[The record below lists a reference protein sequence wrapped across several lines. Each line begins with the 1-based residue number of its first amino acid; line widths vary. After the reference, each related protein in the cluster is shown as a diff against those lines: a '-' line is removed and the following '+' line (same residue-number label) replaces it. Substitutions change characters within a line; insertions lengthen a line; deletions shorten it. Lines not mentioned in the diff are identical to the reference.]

1 MNWRS
6 SVYVWLILLTS
17 VGALLRLYQLSLL
30 PATMHRDETAIAYN
44 AYSILQTGKDE
55 HGVVYPLNFQSFGDY
70 KLPGMIYATTVSI
83 AAFGLNTFAA
93 RLPTALFGIFTIP
106 LAYWLT
112 REMGWSKRVGLVT
125 ALLLTFS
132 FWHIS
137 QSRNI
142 YEPIAGLF
150 FTTLGWSAWL
160 AGRKKAWF
168 YIIAVLAFIIG
179 SLFYNLPFLL
189 LPMLFVGS
197 WLILRDW
204 SKKPLIE
211 VSDRWQL
218 AASIVILIFAAVLIM
233 MTGEVNQGK
242 SSTTILSH
250 PELQQKSQLAYHA
263 GLVAGMPS
271 IIARGVNH
279 PLVLA
284 SMQGLKGYVSA
295 FDPTYLFFTGDH
307 NAWHNLQ
314 SIGLGNLNPALIIF
328 FGLGLYIVLR
338 NYRHQ
343 RSQLAL
349 FYLLVAPLVSAITI
363 DAPITNRLLD
373 FHLAVLLLA
382 AIGVD
387 YWLLQMNK
395 SRNLTRLIF
404 PATAII
410 YLGFFVYFV
419 TLYFFQFNSLMSNAW
434 NPGLHE
440 LITEVQHSYDDYQ
453 LIYITPEL
461 DLGYTYFAFYVPFDP
476 ANFQETAVWGKD
488 GFMAV
493 RAYDKYRFARFPKL
507 EELSVQ
513 NVAQIFSSNSDR
525 ILVIEKGKPSVEAT
539 ALWKSINWHGQWQ
552 WFAWQT
558 DLNQVIL
565 ELARLPINPDRLQ
578 TLAYLKSCD
587 QEQCDLSLLEIDEE
601 INEQLN

>member
-1 MNWRS
+1 MKWRS
-6 SVYVWLILLTS
+6 SVYVWLILLIS
-17 VGALLRLYQLSLL
+17 VGALLRLYQLNLL
-30 PATMHRDETAIAYN
+30 PGTMHRDETAIAYN

-70 KLPGMIYATTVSI
+70 KLPGMIYASTASI
-83 AAFGLNTFAA
+83 AVFGLNTFAA

-106 LAYWLT
+106 LTYWLT

-160 AGRKKAWF
+160 AGRKKAWL
-168 YIIAVLAFIIG
+168 YIIAVLAYIIG

-204 SKKPLIE
+204 SKKPVIK
-211 VSDRWQL
+211 VSDWWQL
-218 AASIVILIFAAVLIM
+218 AALTGILIFAAVLII
-233 MTGEVNQGK
+233 TTDEVNQGK
-242 SSTTILSH
+242 SNTTILSH
-250 PELQQKSQLAYHA
+250 PELQQKSQLASHA

-271 IIARGVNH
+271 IAARGLNH

-284 SMQGLKGYVSA
+284 SMQGLKGYMSA

-328 FGLGLYIVLR
+328 FVSGFYIVLR
-338 NYRHQ
+338 SYRHQ

-349 FYLLVAPLVSAITI
+349 FYLFVTPLISAMTI

-373 FHLAVLLLA
+373 FHLAILLFA

-387 YWLLQMNK
+387 YWLLQMK
-395 SRNLTRLIF
+395 KVTSLKRLIF
-404 PATAII
+404 PATTMI
-410 YLGFFVYFV
+410 YLGFFVYFA
-419 TLYFFQFNSLMSNAW
+419 TLYFFQFNPLMSKAW

-440 LITEVQHSYDDYQ
+440 LIAEVQGAYDDYQ
-453 LIYITPEL
+453 LIYITPDL

-476 ANFQETAVWGKD
+476 VTFQENAVWGKD
-488 GFMAV
+488 GFVAV

-507 EELSVQ
+507 EELSTQ
-513 NVAQIFSSNSDR
+513 NVAQIFTANSDR
-525 ILVIEKGKPSVEAT
+525 ILVVESGHPPVEEM
-539 ALWKSINWHGQWQ
+539 ALWKNINWRGEWQ
-552 WFAWQT
+552 WYSWQT
-558 DLNQVIL
+558 DINQVIL
-565 ELARLPINPDRLQ
+565 GLEQLSPNPDRIK
-578 TLAYLKSCD
+578 TLNYLKSCD
-587 QEQCDLSLLEIDEE
+587 QVQCDLSILSSD
-601 INEQLN
+601 QDDR